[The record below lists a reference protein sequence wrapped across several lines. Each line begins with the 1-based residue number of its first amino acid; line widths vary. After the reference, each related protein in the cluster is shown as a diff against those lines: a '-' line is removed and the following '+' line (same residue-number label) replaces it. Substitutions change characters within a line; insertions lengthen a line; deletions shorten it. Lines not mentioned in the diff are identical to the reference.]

1 MKTLSSTSH
10 FAIIFTRAGSLILD
24 QPHIFYAILQQDHF
38 RPFHEIAFWMNSPL
52 RKKIFIK
59 TSRKLESYFKVI
71 SLKSFLRDIFC
82 NVPCGR
88 MQAPY
93 IPVFRHLPK
102 ALKVL
107 KLNHFVGKRTLF
119 KAYLIFVF
127 FRAPPKYLGLSKGHQ
142 KVRKF
147 ETKLAKSSSS
157 LCKKDTGLKT
167 LHHCQWWR
175 W

>member
-1 MKTLSSTSH
+1 MKLHFERIHLCVKLHKNLS
-10 FAIIFTRAGSLILD
+10 
-24 QPHIFYAILQQDHF
+24 Q
-38 RPFHEIAFWMNSPL
+38 
-52 RKKIFIK
+52 
-59 TSRKLESYFKVI
+59 TSRKLKSFCKVI
-71 SLKSFLRDIFC
+71 SLKSILCDKFC

-167 LHHCQWWR
+167 LHHCR
-175 W
+175 